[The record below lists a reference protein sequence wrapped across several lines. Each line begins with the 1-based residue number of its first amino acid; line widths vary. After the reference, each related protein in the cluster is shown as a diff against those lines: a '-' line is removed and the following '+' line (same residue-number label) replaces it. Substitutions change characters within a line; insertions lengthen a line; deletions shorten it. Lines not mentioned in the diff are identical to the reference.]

1 MVLLTSHR
9 IYTVAQHKKN
19 DIDEM
24 QANILSLTFQNKTF
38 PFYFIF
44 HEGEVNNLNH
54 YELVDFLSS
63 SLNAPTL
70 SWDSLWQE
78 GSGHLLLRDHLQR

>member
-1 MVLLTSHR
+1 
-9 IYTVAQHKKN
+9 
-19 DIDEM
+19 M
-24 QANILSLTFQNKTF
+24 QANVLSLTFQNKTL
-38 PFYFIF
+38 PFYFIL

-70 SWDSLWQE
+70 SWDSLWRE
-78 GSGHLLLRDHLQR
+78 GSGHPLL